1 MSLCGVAVKAGE
13 RGRGYGKLLMR
24 AALTEAKNAGK
35 GIELDVDSE
44 NPTALNLYRSF
55 ALRRPLKWNT
65 ACARARLP
73 VKNDPRTLVC

>member
-1 MSLCGVAVKAGE
+1 
-13 RGRGYGKLLMR
+13 MR

-44 NPTALNLYRSF
+44 NQPALNLYALS

-65 ACARARLP
+65 GVCPCTTAC
-73 VKNDPRTLVC
+73 KK

>member
-1 MSLCGVAVKAGE
+1 
-13 RGRGYGKLLMR
+13 MR

-44 NPTALNLYRSF
+44 NPPALDLYALS

-65 ACARARLP
+65 GTTAC
-73 VKNDPRTLVC
+73 KK

>member
-1 MSLCGVAVKAGE
+1 
-13 RGRGYGKLLMR
+13 MR

-44 NPTALNLYRSF
+44 NPPALNLYALS

-65 ACARARLP
+65 GVCPCTIAC
-73 VKNDPRTLVC
+73 KK